1 MVLMRAIGLVRNNLL
16 VTYGAL
22 TALVYLIAAIFY
34 RNGPQVYSRPS
45 RELFAWF
52 CCLTLLP
59 LFWMGYQ
66 EVKAAAEP
74 PVRTIVVFAAM
85 LCALAFLIFPFHST
99 DVFGYINRGWQQAH
113 YGLNP
118 YVHRLADVPNWQ
130 QDPMLATHWIY
141 NPNPYGFL
149 FSLLTLL
156 ICRIG
161 NGNWLLTL
169 ALFKAVN
176 VLTYAGIGWLLWMT
190 GKRWP
195 SIKPASALYLFLW
208 NPLILMHEIANGH
221 NGLLTALVVVIAV
234 YCAIVRRY
242 FWIIP
247 LLMLAGL
254 MKFAPFVLL
263 PLAFVFVVK
272 RTGWRTALLSGAV
285 AVALVA
291 AISFPYLRD
300 WRTLKLVDMLDNAT
314 LIDNSLHSLL
324 IHIFE
329 NLARV
334 FTVLAPLKVVVNTA
348 IKIAL
353 RAGFLCFLCYEYLR
367 PPVDFTA
374 RLFARKSL
382 LILFVLICV
391 VSSKFNAWYLAMI
404 LPLALTI
411 DNADWLRTLILAISG
426 AELLSLT
433 FFKQAYMLN
442 YFAMVL
448 LPAWFVFRSYRRTT
462 TRNLDT
468 SAAVRPTAYDALAS

>member
-1 MVLMRAIGLVRNNLL
+1 MRALELVKNNSLT
-16 VTYGAL
+16 VYGAL
-22 TALVYLIAAIFY
+22 AALVYLIAAIFY
-34 RNGPQVYSRPS
+34 RNGPQVYSRTS

-59 LFWMGYQ
+59 LFWLGYKQ
-66 EVKAAAEP
+66 VKAAAEP
-74 PVRTIVVFAAM
+74 PLRTILVFAAL

-99 DVFGYINRGWQQAH
+99 DVFGYINRGWQQSH

-118 YVHRLADVPNWQ
+118 YVHRLADTPNWQ
-130 QDPMLATHWIY
+130 QDPMLTTHWIY

-149 FSLLTLL
+149 FSWLTLI

-161 NGNWLLTL
+161 NGHWLLTL

-176 VLTYAGIGWLLWMT
+176 VLAYAGIGWILWIT
-190 GKRWP
+190 GKHWA

-208 NPLILMHEIANGH
+208 NPLVLMHEIANGH
-221 NGLLTALVVVIAV
+221 NGLLTAVMVAIAV

-247 LLMLAGL
+247 LLMLAGFL
-254 MKFAPFVLL
+254 KFAPFVLL
-263 PLAFVFVVK
+263 PLAFIFVVK
-272 RTGWRTALLSGAV
+272 RTGWRTAILSTAV
-285 AVALVA
+285 AIALA
-291 AISFPYLRD
+291 AAVSVPYLRD
-300 WRTLKLVDMLDNAT
+300 WRVLKLVDMMDNAT
-314 LIDNSLHSLL
+314 LVDNSLHSLL

-334 FTVLAPLKVVVNTA
+334 FTVLAPLHTAVNAA

-367 PPVDFTA
+367 TPVDFRA

-391 VSSKFNAWYLAMI
+391 VSSKFNAWYLSMI
-404 LPLALTI
+404 LPLALMM
-411 DNADWLRTLILAISG
+411 DERDWLRTLIVAISG

-448 LPAWFVFRSYRRTT
+448 LPAWFVFRSYRRAT
-462 TRNLDT
+462 TRNLAT
-468 SAAVRPTAYDALAS
+468 SAAVPSTACDAVPS